1 MNDNKEDDD
10 LIVNRKSGFGLSHLF
25 KKQMCIDCGGTGTIP
40 NTANK
45 EICIRCDGNG
55 YTYLLN
61 KTGDVKMDIQT

>member
-1 MNDNKEDDD
+1 MNDNKEDD

-45 EICIRCDGNG
+45 EICMRCDGSG
-55 YTYLLN
+55 YTCPLN
-61 KTGDVKMDIQT
+61 KTGEVKIDIQT

>member
-1 MNDNKEDDD
+1 MI
-10 LIVNRKSGFGLSHLF
+10 IVNDDKKDYMNIGLSRLF
-25 KKQMCIDCGGTGTIP
+25 RKQICIDCGGTGTIP

>member
-1 MNDNKEDDD
+1 MTMDDD
-10 LIVNRKSGFGLSHLF
+10 LIVNRRSGFGLSRLF
-25 KKQMCIDCGGTGTIP
+25 FKQTCIDCGGTGTIP